1 MSVWLIFFRL
11 TTHAASFVL
20 SEFRKLSYEF
30 LDDLK
35 SIFFIDLV
43 RMHPN
48 FLKELLLVTVLKSL
62 LNLIER
68 RKSVTDVKNVTAH

>member
-11 TTHAASFVL
+11 ATHAASFVL

-48 FLKELLLVTVLKSL
+48 FLKELLLVTVLKTL
-62 LNLIER
+62 INLIER
-68 RKSVTDVKNVTAH
+68 RKPVTDVKNVAAH

>member
-11 TTHAASFVL
+11 ATHAASFVL

-48 FLKELLLVTVLKSL
+48 FLKELLLVTVLKTL
-62 LNLIER
+62 FKLIER